1 MLPQD
6 LIKTSFMSLRRKRS
20 RSALTM
26 LGIII
31 GIGAVI
37 LMLSIGKGAEGLIL
51 SQVAEFGSDIIYIEP
66 GSGDMEEQASA
77 EMTAPKTL
85 TMDDVEAIKD
95 LSSIVEVA
103 PMLFSN
109 HVIEWQGEEKRAQVV
124 GTTPENKLLFPA
136 DVETGRFITKNDI
149 DSLSQVAVLGSQL
162 KEDLFGDQDPLG
174 QKIKIGSIKLE
185 VIGVLEVQGTK
196 FFQNLDAMSYVPITT
211 LQKKVLGVE
220 YVNFIAA
227 KTDQPLDWAKED
239 IRFLLRDEHNLD
251 NPEGDL
257 SKDDFFISSQEDAV
271 AIVGTVSAVLALLLS
286 SIAAISLLV
295 GGIGIMNIMLVS
307 VTERTKEIGLRKAIG
322 ATYSEILRQFLLES
336 VMLTMTGGIVGVI
349 SGVTLSYLAYLIAN
363 TQLDG
368 WVFVV
373 SPSSIILAVIVST
386 AVGIAFGI
394 YPARRAARLD
404 PIEALRYE

>member
-1 MLPQD
+1 
-6 LIKTSFMSLRRKRS
+6 MSLRRKRS

-51 SQVAEFGSDIIYIEP
+51 SQVAEFGADIIYIEP
-66 GSGDMEEQASA
+66 GSGEMEEHATSQ
-77 EMTAPKTL
+77 MLGQKTL
-85 TMDDVEAIKD
+85 TLDDAEAIKKMPGFT
-95 LSSIVEVA
+95 EVA
-103 PMLFSN
+103 PILFSE
-109 HVIEWQGEEKRAQVV
+109 HVIEWQGTEERSQVT

-136 DVETGRFITKNDI
+136 EVDNGRFITDGDV
-149 DSLSQVAVLGSQL
+149 DSLSQVVVLGSQL

-174 QKIKIGSIKLE
+174 QKMKIGAIKFE
-185 VIGVLEVQGTK
+185 VIGVLEVQGTR
-196 FFQNLDAMSYVPITT
+196 FFQNLDAMAYVPVTT
-211 LQKKVLGVE
+211 LQEKVLGVD
-220 YVNFIAA
+220 YINFIAA
-227 KTDQPLDWAKED
+227 RTNLPLDWAKED
-239 IRFLLRDEHNLD
+239 VRLLLRDEHDID

-257 SKDDFFISSQEDAV
+257 SKDDFFVSTQEDAV
-271 AIVGTVSAVLALLLS
+271 AIIGTVSAVLALLLS

-322 ATYSEILRQFLLES
+322 ATYSEILRQFLFES
-336 VMLTMTGGIVGVI
+336 VILTLFGGIIGVV
-349 SGVTLSYLAYLIAN
+349 SGIGLSYLAYLIAN
-363 TQLDG
+363 TQVDG
-368 WVFVV
+368 WAFVI
-373 SPSSIILAVIVST
+373 SPQAIILAVVVST
-386 AVGIAFGI
+386 VVGIVFGI